1 MARPYQPSLLRL
13 LHGGTSLLVM
23 MAWFS
28 GLVVYSQY
36 DGRWGRLP
44 LVFKGDWIDIHGS
57 LAVPLVPLALLFG
70 LYAISLGRRRLNQPA
85 NAVALVALAL
95 AIATGKL
102 MHEDWLREGQMQHL
116 IYSLHLLGWVGISA
130 TVIWHLSSILKLGGL
145 PLASSMISL
154 SRHKG
159 DQPRDWPSQI
169 RRYFK
174 TTFPR
179 P

>member
-23 MAWFS
+23 VAWFS
-28 GLVVYSQY
+28 GLAVYSQY

-102 MHEDWLREGQMQHL
+102 MHEDWLREGQVQHL

-154 SRHKG
+154 RRHKG